1 MLGVGKRGNF
11 LSLFL
16 VFSIMARSAVGRS
29 VLMIW
34 EARVCVV
41 LLGRRRGR
49 RPGARWRR
57 SATSGSPAAAAAAGG
72 AGHHLQGRHV

>member
-1 MLGVGKRGNF
+1 
-11 LSLFL
+11 
-16 VFSIMARSAVGRS
+16 
-29 VLMIW
+29 MIW

-41 LLGRRRGR
+41 ELGRRRGR

-57 SATSGSPAAAAAAGG
+57 SATLGSPAAAAAGGG

>member
-1 MLGVGKRGNF
+1 MLGAGKRGNF

-34 EARVCVV
+34 EAMVCVV

-57 SATSGSPAAAAAAGG
+57 SATSRSTAAAAGGG